1 MCIRDSKFYDE
12 NKAIM
17 DMAIN
22 HNFTLNMENNTID
35 VPQMDNP
42 RVSVLFMKFP
52 TLNTRVILNFK
63 SLAYISNTLKK
74 CLTFFIHVDKPSDK
88 LFQ

>member
-1 MCIRDSKFYDE
+1 MIDHKFYDE

-52 TLNTRVILNFK
+52 TLNTKVILNFNHWFT
-63 SLAYISNTLKK
+63 SPLL
-74 CLTFFIHVDKPSDK
+74 
-88 LFQ
+88 

>member
-1 MCIRDSKFYDE
+1 MIDHMCYDE

-22 HNFTLNMENNTID
+22 RNFSLHMENITID

-52 TLNTRVILNFK
+52 TLNTKVIFD
-63 SLAYISNTLKK
+63 S
-74 CLTFFIHVDKPSDK
+74 KPDE
-88 LFQ
+88 QN